1 MKNKRHVTDDEV
13 TAGPLCLWDLPMSHD
28 DGDFFFKKLIVLRT
42 MYEENEIRSIF

>member
-28 DGDFFFKKLIVLRT
+28 DGDFFLR
-42 MYEENEIRSIF
+42 N